1 MSEQPPKILVVDDV
15 PENVRLLEAVLV
27 PRGYEVVTATDG
39 RAALDLVETEEPDL
53 ILLDV
58 MMPGLDGY
66 AVCSSLRANDDTAVL
81 PVIMVTSSIGQ
92 EKTKAI
98 EAGADD
104 FIPKPFNHDELLTR
118 VRSLLRIKRYHDTI
132 KAQAV
137 ELAELNR
144 TLEQRVQAQVDEL
157 ERLRRLRRF
166 LSPQLAD
173 AVVSSGDE
181 TILRSHRRQVAM
193 FFADLRGWTSFVDAV
208 EPEELM
214 RVLGEFHDVIGR
226 LVKRFDA
233 TVGFLEGDG
242 VQLFFNDPI
251 EIPDAALR
259 AVQLGCALREEMAA
273 LKPVWSKRGHELD
286 VGVGHRPR
294 LRDLRRG
301 RLRGPLRLRRDRGRD
316 ESRVAA
322 RRRGDGRPGADRAA
336 SVRRGRA
343 GRRRRAGR
351 GVHPEGVP
359 AAGGRLRR
367 RRGSLGGTGAVSA
380 VERRR
385 NALVDRGIKALEES
399 VEQLRREADELRA
412 SRTRLVLAADAD
424 RRRIERELHDG
435 AQQDLVALA
444 VKLQQARGLVD
455 SDPAAAGVL
464 VDEMRGDV
472 QESLDRLRSLA
483 QRIHPPQLEAGG
495 LPAALR
501 SAAASA
507 GVRVRIDVG
516 ANGVYPQEVSAD
528 RLPLHR
534 RRVRAPRHRD
544 DGGDRRPR
552 RERNGG
558 VRDRRRGRRR
568 RPGRRASRRDPRSR
582 GGPGRPA
589 DDHGSVGRRHADRRL
604 APDPRRR

>member
-1 MSEQPPKILVVDDV
+1 VAERPPKILVVDDV

-27 PRGYEVVTATDG
+27 SRGYEVVTANDG
-39 RAALDLVETEEPDL
+39 LAALERVQTAEPDL

-66 AVCSSLRANDDTAVL
+66 AVCSQLRANDDTAVL

-193 FFADLRGWTSFVDAV
+193 FFADLRGWSSFVDAV

-251 EIPDAALR
+251 EIPDAALQ
-259 AVQLGCALREEMAA
+259 AVRLGCALREEMAA
-273 LKPVWSKRGHELD
+273 LTPVWAKRGHELD
-286 VGVGHRPR
+286 VGVGIALGYATCGEVGFEGRSDYAAIGAVTNLAARLADEAQGGQVLIAQRLYAEVEQEVEVVPVGEFTLKGFRRP
-294 LRDLRRG
+294 
-301 RLRGPLRLRRDRGRD
+301 
-316 ESRVAA
+316 VAA
-322 RRRGDGRPGADRAA
+322 FD
-336 SVRRGRA
+336 V
-343 GRRRRAGR
+343 
-351 GVHPEGVP
+351 V
-359 AAGGRLRR
+359 
-367 RRGSLGGTGAVSA
+367 AV
-380 VERRR
+380 
-385 NALVDRGIKALEES
+385 
-399 VEQLRREADELRA
+399 
-412 SRTRLVLAADAD
+412 
-424 RRRIERELHDG
+424 
-435 AQQDLVALA
+435 
-444 VKLQQARGLVD
+444 
-455 SDPAAAGVL
+455 
-464 VDEMRGDV
+464 
-472 QESLDRLRSLA
+472 
-483 QRIHPPQLEAGG
+483 
-495 LPAALR
+495 R
-501 SAAASA
+501 SAT
-507 GVRVRIDVG
+507 
-516 ANGVYPQEVSAD
+516 PE
-528 RLPLHR
+528 P
-534 RRVRAPRHRD
+534 
-544 DGGDRRPR
+544 
-552 RERNGG
+552 
-558 VRDRRRGRRR
+558 
-568 RPGRRASRRDPRSR
+568 SRR
-582 GGPGRPA
+582 
-589 DDHGSVGRRHADRRL
+589 
-604 APDPRRR
+604 

>member
-1 MSEQPPKILVVDDV
+1 VAERPPKILVVDDV

-27 PRGYEVVTATDG
+27 SRGYEVVTANDG
-39 RAALDLVETEEPDL
+39 WEALERVQTAEPDL

-66 AVCSSLRANDDTAVL
+66 AVCSQLRANDDTAVL

-193 FFADLRGWTSFVDAV
+193 FFADLRGWSSFVDAV

-251 EIPDAALR
+251 EIPDAALQ
-259 AVQLGCALREEMAA
+259 AVRLGCALREEMAA
-273 LKPVWSKRGHELD
+273 LSPVWAKRGHELD
-286 VGVGHRPR
+286 VGVGIALGYATCGEVGFEGRSDYAAIGAVTNLAARLADEAQGGQVLIAQRLYAEVEQEVEVVPVGEFTLKGFRRP
-294 LRDLRRG
+294 
-301 RLRGPLRLRRDRGRD
+301 
-316 ESRVAA
+316 VAA
-322 RRRGDGRPGADRAA
+322 YD
-336 SVRRGRA
+336 V
-343 GRRRRAGR
+343 
-351 GVHPEGVP
+351 V
-359 AAGGRLRR
+359 
-367 RRGSLGGTGAVSA
+367 AV
-380 VERRR
+380 
-385 NALVDRGIKALEES
+385 
-399 VEQLRREADELRA
+399 
-412 SRTRLVLAADAD
+412 
-424 RRRIERELHDG
+424 
-435 AQQDLVALA
+435 
-444 VKLQQARGLVD
+444 
-455 SDPAAAGVL
+455 
-464 VDEMRGDV
+464 
-472 QESLDRLRSLA
+472 
-483 QRIHPPQLEAGG
+483 
-495 LPAALR
+495 R
-501 SAAASA
+501 SAT
-507 GVRVRIDVG
+507 
-516 ANGVYPQEVSAD
+516 PE
-528 RLPLHR
+528 P
-534 RRVRAPRHRD
+534 
-544 DGGDRRPR
+544 
-552 RERNGG
+552 
-558 VRDRRRGRRR
+558 
-568 RPGRRASRRDPRSR
+568 SRR
-582 GGPGRPA
+582 
-589 DDHGSVGRRHADRRL
+589 
-604 APDPRRR
+604 